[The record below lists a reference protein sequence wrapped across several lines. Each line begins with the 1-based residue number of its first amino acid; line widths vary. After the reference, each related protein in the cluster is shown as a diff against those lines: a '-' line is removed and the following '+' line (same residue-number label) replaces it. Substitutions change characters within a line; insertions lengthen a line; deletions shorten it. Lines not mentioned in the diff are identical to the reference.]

1 MAKSDKKTEKKW
13 IWFVLFLACMALVIA
28 GSIVLLS
35 EMRDEQA
42 ADLAFEELQNQ
53 VNTEVFQQEETQE
66 DTTEAADVAD
76 TAEDMLLVNG
86 IEIPKKQLD
95 WEELREECEDIY
107 AWIYVPDTEVDY
119 PILQH
124 PTDDSYYLNYNMDG
138 TKGFPGC
145 IYTEKITSKDFSDV
159 HTVIYGHNLKSGL
172 MFTSLH
178 NFEDGELFSKD
189 HYIFIYTEDYVYVYE
204 IFAAY
209 EYSNLHLLINFDFDN
224 EYVYQDFLDSIYEAK
239 GRVANVKT
247 DIEVTTED
255 QIVTLSTCTKDSN
268 EKYRYLVTGVLL
280 NPRQEERKQ

>member
-1 MAKSDKKTEKKW
+1 MAKSDKKNEKKW
-13 IWFVLFLACMALVIA
+13 IWFVLFLTCMSLVIA
-28 GSIVLLS
+28 GSVALLFQRRN
-35 EMRDEQA
+35 EKE
-42 ADLAFEELQNQ
+42 ADQAFEELQNQ

-66 DTTEAADVAD
+66 DTTEAADVVD
-76 TAEDMLLVNG
+76 TAEDMLLANG
-86 IEIPKKQLD
+86 IEIPQKQLD
-95 WEELREECEDIY
+95 WEELHEECEDIY
-107 AWIYVPDTEVDY
+107 AWIYVPDTDVDY

-178 NFEDGELFSKD
+178 NFEDEELFSKD

>member
-1 MAKSDKKTEKKW
+1 MAKSDKKNEKKW
-13 IWFVLFLACMALVIA
+13 IWFVLFLTCMALVIG
-28 GSIVLLS
+28 GSIVLLFQTRN
-35 EMRDEQA
+35 EKE
-42 ADLAFEELQNQ
+42 ADQSFEELQNQ
-53 VNTEVFQQEETQE
+53 VNTEVFQQEETQAE
-66 DTTEAADVAD
+66 EATEAS
-76 TAEDMLLVNG
+76 EEKLLVNG
-86 IEIPKKQLD
+86 VEIPKKQLD
-95 WEELREECEDIY
+95 WEALHEECEDIY
-107 AWIYVPDTEVDY
+107 AWIYVPDTDVDY

-178 NFEDGELFSKD
+178 NFEDEELFSKD

-224 EYVYQDFLDSIYEAK
+224 EYVYQDFLDSIYEAN

>member
-13 IWFVLFLACMALVIA
+13 PWFVLFLACMALVIA

-42 ADLAFEELQNQ
+42 ADQAFEELQNQ

-66 DTTEAADVAD
+66 DTTEAADAAD
-76 TAEDMLLVNG
+76 TAEDMLLANG

-178 NFEDGELFSKD
+178 NFEDKELFSKD